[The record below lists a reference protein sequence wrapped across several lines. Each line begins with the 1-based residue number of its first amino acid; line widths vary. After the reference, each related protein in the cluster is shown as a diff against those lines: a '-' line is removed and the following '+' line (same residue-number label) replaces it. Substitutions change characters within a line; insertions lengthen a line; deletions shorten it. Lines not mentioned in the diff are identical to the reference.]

1 MTPISLFLAPQGSAG
16 PPPGPPPK
24 EPEGFALWLAASG
37 PPPGQSMQ
45 TGEALRPQPIAG
57 EEELDSRSAETDF
70 QAAALAV
77 QPALAWVPVSSA
89 PLRLE
94 GLQAAL
100 FPSMGQVKA
109 SHTPPQAFMT
119 ALHKLGDP
127 AKLAQLMSL
136 GSLIAAPAAG
146 SNAPS
151 PQNAAPGEAPAEGGQ
166 GEPQDL
172 PLFMGRREIGDAPV
186 TGREV
191 PIGQPQDLPPFMG
204 RREISDAP
212 VTGREVPIGQP
223 QDLPPFMGRREISDA
238 PVTGREVP
246 IGQPE
251 DLPLFMGRREIGQAQ
266 IIGREVPIGRVD
278 DMPLFMGRREI
289 GTVPANGLPT
299 LPADSID
306 QPTAAPAPM
315 VERLTGAP
323 VQIEK
328 AANSVSTS
336 LIQAEQTAPM
346 EPAEPQLNLAQTPG
360 KALLVAQSASPEPL
374 VKPMLDAE
382 PTLEAEAKERD
393 HLLHGLKTEAAHQA
407 EPASAQSGSQD
418 QPKDDGQRRLEAM
431 RQASDII
438 QARQPM
444 RVAVE
449 IDRMD
454 LGLIKLE
461 LSHDRVNE
469 AVEASFEARRPETR
483 DALVM
488 AQPELRRALDEKG
501 VSLSRFDVSAETG
514 QGSPQ
519 REGRSA
525 ESGRQ
530 APPKTLT
537 AHAVEA
543 PISRS
548 TSRHA
553 GLEVIA

>member
-1 MTPISLFLAPQGSAG
+1 
-16 PPPGPPPK
+16 
-24 EPEGFALWLAASG
+24 
-37 PPPGQSMQ
+37 MQ

-57 EEELDSRSAETDF
+57 EEELDSRSAETDP

-77 QPALAWVPVSSA
+77 QPTLAWIPVSSA

-100 FPSMGQVKA
+100 FPSMGQVKS

-151 PQNAAPGEAPAEGGQ
+151 PQNAAPGEAPSEGGQ
-166 GEPQDL
+166 EEPQDL
-172 PLFMGRREIGDAPV
+172 PLFMGRREIGDAQV
-186 TGREV
+186 TGREI
-191 PIGQPQDLPPFMG
+191 PIGQPEDLPLFMGRREISDAPVIGREIPIGQPEDLPPFMG

-212 VTGREVPIGQP
+212 VTGREIPIGQP
-223 QDLPPFMGRREISDA
+223 EDLPPFMGRREISDA
-238 PVTGREVP
+238 PVTAREIP

-251 DLPLFMGRREIGQAQ
+251 DVPHFMGRREIGQAQ
-266 IIGREVPIGRVD
+266 NIGREVPIGRFE

-306 QPTAAPAPM
+306 QPTAAPAPTI
-315 VERLTGAP
+315 ERLTGIP
-323 VQIEK
+323 LQFEK
-328 AANSVSTS
+328 AAHGVASS
-336 LIQAEQTAPM
+336 LIQAEQTPPM
-346 EPAEPQLNLAQTPG
+346 EPAEPQLNLAQAPG
-360 KALLVAQSASPEPL
+360 KALLVAQSASPELL

-382 PTLEAEAKERD
+382 PTLEAESKDQD

-444 RVAVE
+444 RVSVE
-449 IDRMD
+449 VDRMD
-454 LGLIKLE
+454 LGLIKIE
-461 LSHDRVNE
+461 MSHDRVNE

-501 VSLSRFDVSAETG
+501 VSLSRFDVSAETS

-530 APPKTLT
+530 APPQTLT
-537 AHAVEA
+537 AQAVEA

>member
-1 MTPISLFLAPQGSAG
+1 MTPISLFLAPHGSAG

-57 EEELDSRSAETDF
+57 DEELDSRSAETDP
-70 QAAALAV
+70 QAAALAI
-77 QPALAWVPVSSA
+77 QPALAWVPVNSA
-89 PLRLE
+89 PVRLE
-94 GLQAAL
+94 GLHAAL
-100 FPSMGQVKA
+100 FPSIGQVKA
-109 SHTPPQAFMT
+109 SHAPPQAFMT

-127 AKLAQLMSL
+127 AKLAQLMSM
-136 GSLIAAPAAG
+136 GSLIAAAG
-146 SNAPS
+146 SDAPS
-151 PQNAAPGEAPAEGGQ
+151 PQTSASTEAGQ
-166 GEPQDL
+166 DT
-172 PLFMGRREIGDAPV
+172 PLFMGRREMGDAAV
-186 TGREV
+186 TGREI
-191 PIGQPQDLPPFMG
+191 PIGQPEEQPIFMG
-204 RREISDAP
+204 RREIAQAQLI
-212 VTGREVPIGQP
+212 GREIPVDQP
-223 QDLPPFMGRREISDA
+223 QEQPIFMGRRE
-238 PVTGREVP
+238 
-246 IGQPE
+246 
-251 DLPLFMGRREIGQAQ
+251 L
-266 IIGREVPIGRVD
+266 
-278 DMPLFMGRREI
+278 
-289 GTVPANGLPT
+289 GTAPANGLTT
-299 LPADSID
+299 LPADSPE
-306 QPTAAPAPM
+306 QPTAPA

-323 VQIEK
+323 IQIER
-328 AANSVSTS
+328 AAHGVSAS
-336 LIQAEQTAPM
+336 LIQAEQMPPM
-346 EPAEPQLNLAQTPG
+346 EHAEPQLN
-360 KALLVAQSASPEPL
+360 L

-382 PTLEAEAKERD
+382 PTLEAEAKEQD
-393 HLLHGLKTEAAHQA
+393 HLLHGLKSESAHQA

-461 LSHDRVNE
+461 MSHDRVNE

-488 AQPELRRALDEKG
+488 AQPDLRRALDEKG
-501 VSLSRFDVSAETG
+501 VSLSRFDVSAETS

-519 REGRSA
+519 RDGRPS
-525 ESGRQ
+525 ESGQRT
-530 APPKTLT
+530 APQPLT
-537 AHAVEA
+537 ASAVEA